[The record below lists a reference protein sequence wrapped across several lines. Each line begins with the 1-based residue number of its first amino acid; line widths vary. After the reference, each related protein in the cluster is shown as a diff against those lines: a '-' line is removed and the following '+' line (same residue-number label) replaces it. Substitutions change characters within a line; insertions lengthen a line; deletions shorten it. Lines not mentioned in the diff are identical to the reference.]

1 MSRTGTAMAG
11 PSGSIPLIDRP
22 LRVAVGGMREPAVA
36 TLVEYLRTRTGNAR
50 PPVASPGAAP
60 EHEFRAAAEAS
71 MPGNAR
77 APRVEITGILRH
89 GAPDLAGLDALRT
102 ADAVVLLT
110 DADTGLTP
118 ALCQQVYLL
127 AQLRVPRLALAV
139 DRLGDS
145 GFAEGRLHALARE
158 LADFAERVGV
168 RVHATIPVDT
178 DRSGHDS
185 TSAAPSPGYTG
196 PSLAEWLGTGAL
208 EHQTEED
215 RPFRLVVH
223 AQAPARAQVPEP
235 AAGSVAART
244 PDLPSSPQT
253 SARHTP
259 QPQTAIAAPG
269 DRAACAGTV
278 ASGRLCSGARI
289 RAQPMGRESRVTGI
303 FGRNGPQQEARTGE
317 NVHLT
322 LDPPLQLPD
331 GAIVSSGEAPALV
344 ADQFET
350 RIFWLTD
357 EPLFPG
363 RRYAA
368 RIGAQRAELTVTDI
382 KYQVNPETLERLA
395 ADQLSADSIAV
406 CNISLDRPAAFDPY
420 TENPATGRFVIL
432 DRETDDPL
440 GLGLLNFALRRA
452 QNIHLQH
459 VDLDKTARARQKA
472 QRPCVIWFTG
482 LSGSGKSTIANHV
495 EQRLHLLG
503 YHTYLLDGD
512 NVRHGLNRD
521 LGFTEAD
528 RVENIRR
535 IGEVAKLMVDA
546 GLIVLTAFIS
556 PFRSER
562 RMARDLLA
570 EGEFLEVFVDVP
582 LAVAEERDPK
592 GLYRKARRG
601 ELANFT
607 GIDSP
612 YEPPEAPELRID
624 SSQVDPGAAA
634 QRVIDQ
640 ILAHPQ
646 PGTST

>member
-1 MSRTGTAMAG
+1 M
-11 PSGSIPLIDRP
+11 IDRP
-22 LRVAVGGMREPAVA
+22 LRVALGGVREAAVA
-36 TLVEYLRTRTGNAR
+36 TLVDQLRMRAGAAR
-50 PPVASPGAAP
+50 PPIADRDATRERES
-60 EHEFRAAAEAS
+60 RAAAGAS
-71 MPGNAR
+71 RPDNAPAPGL
-77 APRVEITGILRH
+77 EISGILH
-89 GAPDLAGLDALRT
+89 PGALDLATLDALRT

-118 ALCQQVYLL
+118 ALLQLIYLL

-158 LADFAERVGV
+158 LEDFAARVGV
-168 RVHATIPVDT
+168 QTHATIPVDT
-178 DRSGHDS
+178 DPRDHGSMPAGS
-185 TSAAPSPGYTG
+185 SSGYTG
-196 PSLAEWLGTGAL
+196 PGLVEWLGAGTL
-208 EHQTEED
+208 EHRAAED
-215 RPFRLVVH
+215 RPFRLVVRTP
-223 AQAPARAQVPEP
+223 APAGAPVPEP
-235 AAGSVAART
+235 V
-244 PDLPSSPQT
+244 
-253 SARHTP
+253 
-259 QPQTAIAAPG
+259 
-269 DRAACAGTV
+269 AGTV
-278 ASGRLCSGARI
+278 ASGRIRPGDRI

-303 FGRNGPQQEARTGE
+303 VGGHGPQQEARAGE
-317 NVHLT
+317 DVTLT
-322 LDPPLQLPD
+322 LDPPLPLPD
-331 GAIVSSGEAPALV
+331 GAILSSVDAPALV

-350 RIFWLTD
+350 RIFWLAD

-395 ADQLSADSIAV
+395 ADQLCAGRIAV

-420 TENPATGRFVIL
+420 AEDPATGRFVIL
-432 DRETDDPL
+432 DRDTDEPL

-452 QNIHLQH
+452 QNIHFQH
-459 VDLDKTARARQKA
+459 VDLDKSARARQKA

-495 EQRLHLLG
+495 EQRLHRLG

-570 EGEFLEVFVDVP
+570 EGEFLEVYVDVP
-582 LAVAEERDPK
+582 LAIAEQRDPK

-612 YEPPEAPELRID
+612 YEPPEAPELHID
-624 SSQVDPGAAA
+624 TSRMDPGAAA
-634 QRVIDQ
+634 ERVIER
-640 ILAHPQ
+640 ILAPPQ
-646 PGTST
+646 PGTNP